1 LTANQNLDIS
11 VEILVDLS
19 QCCDVGSLKPLVL
32 ILLILLVNFDLLVG
46 CCNFTLYCHIWV
58 RAQCL

>member
-46 CCNFTLYCHIWV
+46 CCNFTLYCHI
-58 RAQCL
+58 